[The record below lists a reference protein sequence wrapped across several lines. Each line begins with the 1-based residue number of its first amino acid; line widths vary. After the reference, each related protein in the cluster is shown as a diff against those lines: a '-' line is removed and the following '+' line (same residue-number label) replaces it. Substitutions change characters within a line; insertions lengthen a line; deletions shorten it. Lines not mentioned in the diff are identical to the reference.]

1 MEQLAT
7 PGTIRLT
14 ADTLHLAEGFV
25 EVRQLGPVP
34 VRGLDA
40 PIEVH
45 ELIGAD
51 PSRSRLQAAAARGL
65 TRFVGRERELEEL
78 EQALGRA
85 GEAGG
90 QVVAIVGEPGVGKS
104 RLFREFVHSPRTDG
118 WLVLES
124 SSASFG
130 KATPY
135 LPVIDLLKAYC
146 QIELRDDGR
155 KIREK
160 VTGKLLTLDRA
171 LERSLPALFALLAV
185 SVEDPAWERLDP
197 RERRHRSPEGLQR
210 PSPP

>member
-1 MEQLAT
+1 
-7 PGTIRLT
+7 
-14 ADTLHLAEGFV
+14 
-25 EVRQLGPVP
+25 
-34 VRGLDA
+34 
-40 PIEVH
+40 VH

-85 GEAGG
+85 GEGSG

-104 RLFREFVHSPRTDG
+104 RLFPEVVHSPPTDG

-185 SVEDPAWERLDP
+185 PVEDPAWERLDP
-197 RERRHRSPEGLQR
+197 RERRERAPGGPKRLVLR
-210 PSPP
+210 PSPVPAVLVAVGGRPGGDAGAAEVLRKRIGEQ